1 MKLDQAR
8 IVIRERNFGELLGL
22 ALQVSR
28 AHFGSLLMLGAIGV
42 AVPLMANYFL
52 LRGFLSRFEYDHNP
66 GGYWWAM
73 AYLIAIEAPIATAPI
88 TLYLG
93 QMTFAEQI
101 SMRALWSNFW
111 GSLPQ
116 MFVLQFVVR
125 AVLIPLFL
133 LPYLRAPYLSELIL
147 LERNR
152 LFVSKSQPIS
162 TMKRSANLH
171 RNNGGELFSRWLLSL
186 AAGGLLL
193 AMLAVGVIAGL
204 STLFSVNLD
213 EIDTSL
219 YVIPVCLWMVVAFF
233 AVVRFLS
240 YLDLRIC
247 REGWEI
253 ELLMR
258 AEAERMRA
266 AMAFG

>member
-8 IVIRERNFGELLGL
+8 IVIRERSFGELLGL
-22 ALQVSR
+22 ALQVCR
-28 AHFGSLLMLGAIGV
+28 AHFGLLLTLGTIGIAI
-42 AVPLMANYFL
+42 PLVVNYFL
-52 LRGFLSRFEYDHNP
+52 LRGLLSRIEYEHNP
-66 GGYWWAM
+66 GGYWWTM
-73 AYLIAIEAPIATAPI
+73 AYLVALEAPLATAPI

-93 QMTFAEQI
+93 QMTFSERI
-101 SMRALWSNFW
+101 SMATLWRSFW
-111 GSLPQ
+111 SSLPQ
-116 MFVLQFVVR
+116 MIMLQFIVR
-125 AVLIPLFL
+125 AIAIPLFL
-133 LPYLRAPYLSELIL
+133 LPYLRSPYLSELIL

-152 LFVSKSQPIS
+152 LFASRSQPIS

-193 AMLAVGVIAGL
+193 AMLSVGIVGGL

-213 EIDTSL
+213 EIEVSL
-219 YVIPVCLWMVVAFF
+219 YVLPVCLWLVVAFF

-240 YLDLRIC
+240 YLDLRIR